1 MAWTFF
7 FCLFWFQFSVSWY
20 LIFDIQEEQLY
31 VDILYFLCFWEI
43 KVFVKVFSYHEFQ
56 NVIMS
61 ITTSWSQNKK
71 IKNKNSSNTSG
82 IWQLGT
88 YTPPSS
94 KATIRFWKTNIK
106 SIRRDPFGLKNKRA
120 EGEINFF
127 LKNSW
132 NLKILSRL

>member
-1 MAWTFF
+1 
-7 FCLFWFQFSVSWY
+7 
-20 LIFDIQEEQLY
+20 
-31 VDILYFLCFWEI
+31 
-43 KVFVKVFSYHEFQ
+43 
-56 NVIMS
+56 MS

-94 KATIRFWKTNIK
+94 KATIRFLKTNIK

-127 LKNSW
+127 LKNS
-132 NLKILSRL
+132 